1 MDIRYQCPECKWIG
15 TENDMDADHFPIVDD
30 EGNYEDVV
38 WSNWICPS
46 CDTWHQLQD
55 YLEVEE

>member
-1 MDIRYQCPECKWIG
+1 MGIRYQCPECKWIG
-15 TENDMDADHFPIVDD
+15 TESEMDADHFPIVDD

-38 WSNWICPS
+38 WSNCICPS

-55 YLEVEE
+55 YLKVEK

>member
-1 MDIRYQCPECKWIG
+1 
-15 TENDMDADHFPIVDD
+15 MDADYFPTVDD
-30 EGNYEDVV
+30 EGNYEDEV

-46 CDTWHQLQD
+46 CGNWHQLQD

>member
-46 CDTWHQLQD
+46 CGTWHQLID